1 MRTEHIAEDGRG
13 DLWFATWDNGV
24 SRFDGDQFQSYGR
37 GDGLCGDRVFSILRD
52 GRDRLWFATLSGVC
66 WYDGR
71 RFHHPGGDG
80 MAGRQVQF
88 LFEDDRSRLWCAGT
102 GTLGYFQGD
111 QFHDLVP
118 RYVER
123 YGEPP
128 SPRWT
133 HQCWGIVQDAGGD
146 LWFAFDHLVRYDG
159 RSFYRY
165 GERDGLP
172 PDASCYAVGQDP
184 SGCLWIGRAGDR
196 GRIWRWDG
204 GSFEP
209 VAVDLPGN
217 LRKIQTDRDGRL
229 WLCTSGGALYQ
240 SGDGFDRVTTGDG
253 LPYPVVNAVYQD
265 PDRQHWFATWGGGV
279 ALYDAFGVGLFE
291 RAEEYPEG
299 EAEISRMVQ
308 DRRGRIWIGFSSPFL
323 SLTARSVA
331 RFDGSG
337 YEFVGAGQGLDLN
350 SCFAIYED
358 DGGDLWLGGGNGLF
372 RYDGARFERIGA
384 EAGFAEAGVSAV
396 AQDRAGR
403 LLVGQW
409 VNGTTARR
417 EELFASPLQIVRRQG
432 ERFVTVFREE
442 AKEDPFNHIGALVAT
457 RDGELWY
464 ALGTHNPFGRGKGIG
479 RWHPERG
486 ATLYTTGDGLPDNRV
501 VDLLED
507 RSGHLWI
514 ATQNGLGRF
523 DGHRFQ
529 SYTTEDGL
537 PSNRIRCL
545 FEDGRGHLWLGTDGG
560 VVHHDGRLFQTI
572 KLPQMGPVLQILE
585 DREGTFWFATALG
598 TLVRY
603 RPRRNPP
610 RVRLVQVVADRVFES
625 PAAVV
630 LSAGRPVMFEYK
642 GVSFSTHPR
651 EMLYVVRLEG
661 HEAEWR
667 PATRRMRAYYR
678 DLPKGEYTFRVRAVD
693 RDLNYSAV
701 AEVSVSVEPD
711 PRIAALT
718 AALGGDGSGVEFTG
732 RSAALQQVQTRL
744 MEAAEAD
751 LTVLI
756 LGETGVGKGLAA
768 RALHALGGRR
778 DGPLIHVNCGAM
790 PATLVD
796 SELFGH
802 EKGSFTT
809 ALARR
814 LGKVEL
820 AAGGTLFLDEIG
832 DMPLEAQVKLLRF
845 LEDGTFERL
854 GGSRTLGSDARVVAA
869 TNRDLEQM
877 VRDGDFRED
886 LYYRLQVLPIRLP
899 PLRDRKEDIPA
910 LAELFMERMAS
921 HLDKRIGPLT
931 PEVLAVLQAQP
942 WPGNVRELEHTLQRA
957 VIACRGPRIMVGDL
971 GLKAAPPPSGDL
983 EILPLEEFERRYI
996 RRVLESRNW
1005 HVRGEGGAAEA
1016 LGLPPST
1023 LRSRM
1028 KKLGLERPR

>member
-1 MRTEHIAEDGRG
+1 M
-13 DLWFATWDNGV
+13 
-24 SRFDGDQFQSYGR
+24 
-37 GDGLCGDRVFSILRD
+37 FSILRD
-52 GRDRLWFATLSGVC
+52 GGDRLWFATLSGVC
-66 WYDGR
+66 WHDGR
-71 RFHHPGGDG
+71 RFHPAVGEGI
-80 MAGRQVQF
+80 AGRPVQS
-88 LFEDDRSRLWCAGT
+88 LFEDDQSRLWCAGT
-102 GTLGYFQGD
+102 GTLGWFQGGE
-111 QFHDLVP
+111 FRDLAP
-118 RYVER
+118 AYAER

-133 HQCWGIVQDAGGD
+133 NQCWGITQDTRGD
-146 LWFAFDHLVRYDG
+146 LWFAFDHLVRFDG
-159 RSFYRY
+159 RDFHRY
-165 GERDGLP
+165 GEAEGLP
-172 PDASCYAVGQDP
+172 ADASCYVVGRDP
-184 SGCLWIGRAGDR
+184 EGGLWIGRAGER
-196 GRIWRWDG
+196 QRIWRFDG
-204 GSFEP
+204 RCFDP
-209 VAVDLPGN
+209 VAVDLPGH
-217 LRKIQTDRDGRL
+217 LRKIQCDRDGRL

-240 SGDGFDRVTTGDG
+240 AGDGFDRITTADG
-253 LPYPVVNAVYQD
+253 LPYPVVNAVFQD
-265 PDRQHWFATWGGGV
+265 PERQHWFATWGGGV
-279 ALYDAFGVGLFE
+279 ARYDAFGVGLFE
-291 RAEEYPEG
+291 RPEDYPEG

-308 DRRGRIWIGFSSPFL
+308 DRGGRIWIGFSTPFL

-337 YEFVGAGQGLDLN
+337 YEFVGAGEGLDLN

-358 DGGDLWLGGGNGLF
+358 GGGGLWFGGGNGLF
-372 RYDGARFERIGA
+372 RYDGARFERVGA
-384 EAGFAEAGVSAV
+384 EAGFVEAGVSAV
-396 AQDRAGR
+396 AQDRDGR

-432 ERFVTVFREE
+432 QGFVTVFREE
-442 AKEDPFNHIGALVAT
+442 DKEDPFNHIGALVAART
-457 RDGELWY
+457 GELWY

-486 ATLYTTGDGLPDNRV
+486 AALYTTDDGLPDNRV

-514 ATQNGLGRF
+514 ATQNGLSRF
-523 DGHRFQ
+523 DGSRFHN
-529 SYTTEDGL
+529 YTTDDGL
-537 PSNRIRCL
+537 PSNRVRCL
-545 FEDGRGHLWLGTDGG
+545 FEDRRGHLWLGTDGG
-560 VVHHDGRLFQTI
+560 VAHHDGRLFQTI
-572 KLPQMGPVLQILE
+572 KLPPAGPVLQILE
-585 DREGTFWFATALG
+585 DREGTFWFGTALG

-603 RPRRNPP
+603 RPGRNPP
-610 RVRLVQVVADRVFES
+610 RVRLDQVVADQVFES
-625 PAAVV
+625 PSAVV
-630 LSAGRPVMFEYK
+630 LSAGQPVIFEYK

-651 EMLYVVRLEG
+651 DMLYVVRLQG
-661 HEAEWR
+661 HERDWG
-667 PATRRMRAYYR
+667 PATRNMRAHYR
-678 DLPKGEYTFRVRAVD
+678 DLPKGEYTFQVRAVD
-693 RDLNYSAV
+693 RDLNYSEI
-701 AEVSVSVEPD
+701 AEVPVSVEPD

-718 AALGGDGSGVEFTG
+718 EALGGQAPGVEFTG
-732 RSAALQQVQTRL
+732 RSAALQRVQTRL

-768 RALHALGGRR
+768 RILHALGRR
-778 DGPLIHVNCGAM
+778 RGGPLIHVNCGAL

-809 ALARR
+809 ALARK

-832 DMPLEAQVKLLRF
+832 DMPLEAQVKLLRL

-854 GGSRTLGSDARVVAA
+854 GGSRTLRADARVVAA

-886 LYYRLQVLPIRLP
+886 LYYRLQVLPVRLP
-899 PLRDRKEDIPA
+899 PLRDRQEDVPA
-910 LAELFMERMAS
+910 LAELFKERMAS

-931 PEVLAVLQAQP
+931 PEVVAVLRAQP

-957 VIACRGPRIMVGDL
+957 VIACRGPRITAADL
-971 GLKAAPPPSGDL
+971 GLKAAPPPPGEL
-983 EILPLEEFERRYI
+983 EVLPLEEFERRYI

-1005 HVRGEGGAAEA
+1005 LVRGEGGAAAA